1 MMQQNEPVYIQEESF
16 FQAMQGPVAELWEQ
30 REEGFLPATGG
41 KKLFWASLTSPSH
54 TRAIVVVNGRIESA
68 WKYQELFYDL
78 FRQGFDI
85 YAFDHRG
92 QGLSERL
99 LDSHPDR
106 GYVEHFNYYVLD
118 LACLIPF
125 FSLEKYQQ
133 RYLLAHSMG
142 CAVTARYLQTT
153 PNHPFDRVAFCSPMF
168 GINIPAHLRPIS
180 GPYSWLLRTFNPI
193 ETYAPGQADYSARPF
208 ADNPLTHSQNR
219 YQWFRELYGNMNQL
233 QLGGSTIHWVWQS
246 LSAIRTCLRQAR
258 KIQIPVL
265 LLQAEK
271 DEIVDNRAQTI
282 FFRRQHRRC
291 PDSVFTCLEQSRH
304 EILFEQDNIRNQA
317 LDMIIDFFTQK
328 P

>member
-1 MMQQNEPVYIQEESF
+1 MHPNSPPYIQEDEL

-30 REEGFLPATGG
+30 RNEGLVSATDG
-41 KKLFWASLTSPSH
+41 KKLFWVSLTSPSH

-78 FRQGFDI
+78 FHQGFDI
-85 YAFDHRG
+85 YSFDHRG

-106 GYVEHFNYYVLD
+106 GYVGHFNDYILD
-118 LACLIPF
+118 LASLISF
-125 FSLEKYQQ
+125 FPLGKYQQ
-133 RYLLAHSMG
+133 RFLLAHSMG
-142 CAVTARYLQTT
+142 CTITARYLQTT

-168 GINIPAHLRPIS
+168 GINIPAHLKPIS

-193 ETYAPGQADYSARPF
+193 ETYAPGQTDYCVKPF
-208 ADNPLTHSQNR
+208 EDNPLTRSQNR
-219 YQWFRELYGNMNQL
+219 YQWFRELYDKMNQL

-258 KIQIPVL
+258 KIHIPAL

-271 DEIVDNRAQTI
+271 DEIVDNQAQIT
-282 FFRRQHRRC
+282 FFRRQKKHC
-291 PDSVFTCLEQSRH
+291 PDSEFNVFEGSRH
-304 EILFEQDNIRNQA
+304 EILFEQDATRNQA
-317 LDMIIDFFTQK
+317 LDMIIHFFTQK
-328 P
+328 A